1 MQIGFIGAGKVGT
14 ALACLLKRADYQITG
29 IYSRSSAAEAAEF
42 AGIKEYADCSSLLAA
57 SDVVFLTVSDGA
69 IANVASE
76 IAAYV
81 RPGQCFIHCS
91 GALTADVM
99 QPCRD
104 KGGLLY
110 SLHPLQSFADRQNAV
125 LHLPGSFFSGQGDA
139 EVKPLAMAIASA
151 LRGTFAEISAEG
163 KALYHAGACVASN
176 YLVTLIDLAQSF
188 YAEIGIP
195 PEKALQALQPLLA
208 GTLQN
213 ISRLGTVQALTG
225 PIARGD
231 AATLAVHLRQMK
243 NPLSRNLYC
252 ALGRSTVE
260 LAAKKGSLS
269 AGQIDELKKQL
280 RSEE

>member
-14 ALACLLKRADYQITG
+14 ALACLLKRAGYRITG
-29 IYSRSSAAEAAEF
+29 IYSRSSAAEAAKF
-42 AGIKEYADCSSLLAA
+42 AEIKEYVTYSSLLAN
-57 SDVVFLTVSDGA
+57 SDVVFLTVSDGV
-69 IANVASE
+69 ISDVAAE
-76 IAAYV
+76 IAEFV
-81 RPGQCFIHCS
+81 RPGQYFIHCS

-104 KGGLLY
+104 KGGRIY

-139 EVKPLAMAIASA
+139 EVKPLAMGIVTA
-151 LRGTFAEISAEG
+151 LQGTFAEISAEG

-176 YLVTLIDLAQSF
+176 YLVTLIDLAQNL

-195 PEKALQALQPLLA
+195 SEKSMQALRPLLA

-213 ISRLGTVQALTG
+213 ISQLGTVQALTG
-225 PIARGD
+225 PVARGD
-231 AATLAVHLRQMK
+231 ATTLEVHLQQMN
-243 NPLSRNLYC
+243 NPLIRNLYC
-252 ALGRSTVE
+252 DLGRATIE
-260 LAAKKGSLS
+260 LAARKGSLS
-269 AGQIDELKKQL
+269 DLQIDKLKKQL